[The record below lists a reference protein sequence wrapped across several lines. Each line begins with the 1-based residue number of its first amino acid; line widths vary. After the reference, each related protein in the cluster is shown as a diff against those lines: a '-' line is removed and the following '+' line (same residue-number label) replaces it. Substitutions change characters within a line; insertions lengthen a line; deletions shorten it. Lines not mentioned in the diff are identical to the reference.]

1 MSFDT
6 FGTKKLHFSIFHCKI
21 PYSIKNLKLLQII
34 NLYNFYYLNFNYF
47 CVYFRKE
54 TGKTMIN
61 YEDIR
66 IKKTIRNIHK
76 SFIELF
82 KGKDYEKITV
92 KELIERAEISKK
104 TFYRY
109 YSSIDNLFSEIQDK
123 ITNEYIQKFSLLSFP
138 EDLKNI
144 INTFIDFSEIY
155 GNAHD
160 KIIIDSKND
169 YVLQKMI
176 NNIIKKTWEKSE
188 FFKEKEPYLRNII
201 LSFVFSSI
209 LGSYKQWINDRK
221 KIPLQNFIE
230 TIESLIYNGIKNF

>member
-1 MSFDT
+1 
-6 FGTKKLHFSIFHCKI
+6 
-21 PYSIKNLKLLQII
+21 
-34 NLYNFYYLNFNYF
+34 
-47 CVYFRKE
+47 
-54 TGKTMIN
+54 MIN

-66 IKKTIRNIHK
+66 TKKTIRNIHK

-82 KGKDYEKITV
+82 KEKDYEKITV
-92 KELIERAEISKK
+92 KELIEKAEISKK

-109 YSSIDNLFSEIQDK
+109 YSSIDNLFLEIQNK
-123 ITNEYIQKFSLLSFP
+123 ITNEYIQKFSLLTFP
-138 EDLKNI
+138 KDLKNI

-209 LGSYKQWINDRK
+209 LGSYKQWINDGK
-221 KIPLQNFIE
+221 KIPLQNFID
-230 TIESLIYNGIKNF
+230 TIESLVYNGIKNFDSNNYSTNKN

>member
-1 MSFDT
+1 
-6 FGTKKLHFSIFHCKI
+6 
-21 PYSIKNLKLLQII
+21 
-34 NLYNFYYLNFNYF
+34 
-47 CVYFRKE
+47 
-54 TGKTMIN
+54 MIN

-82 KGKDYEKITV
+82 KEKDYEKITV
-92 KELIERAEISKK
+92 KELIEKAEISKK

-109 YSSIDNLFSEIQDK
+109 YSSIDNLFLEIQNK
-123 ITNEYIQKFSLLSFP
+123 ITNEYIQKFSLLTFP
-138 EDLKNI
+138 KDLKNI

-209 LGSYKQWINDRK
+209 LGSYKQWINDGR

-230 TIESLIYNGIKNF
+230 TIESLVYNGIKNFDSNNYLKDKN

>member
-1 MSFDT
+1 
-6 FGTKKLHFSIFHCKI
+6 
-21 PYSIKNLKLLQII
+21 
-34 NLYNFYYLNFNYF
+34 
-47 CVYFRKE
+47 
-54 TGKTMIN
+54 MIN

-92 KELIERAEISKK
+92 KELIEKAEISKK

-109 YSSIDNLFSEIQDK
+109 YSSIDNLFLEIQDK
-123 ITNEYIQKFSLLSFP
+123 ITDEYIQKFSLFAFP
-138 EDLKNI
+138 KDLKNI

-209 LGSYKQWINDRK
+209 LGSYKQWINDGK

-230 TIESLIYNGIKNF
+230 TIESLVYNGIKNF

>member
-1 MSFDT
+1 
-6 FGTKKLHFSIFHCKI
+6 
-21 PYSIKNLKLLQII
+21 
-34 NLYNFYYLNFNYF
+34 
-47 CVYFRKE
+47 
-54 TGKTMIN
+54 MIN

-82 KGKDYEKITV
+82 KEKDYEKITV
-92 KELIERAEISKK
+92 KELIEKAEISKK

-109 YSSIDNLFSEIQDK
+109 YSS
-123 ITNEYIQKFSLLSFP
+123 
-138 EDLKNI
+138 
-144 INTFIDFSEIY
+144 IDFSEIY

>member
-1 MSFDT
+1 
-6 FGTKKLHFSIFHCKI
+6 
-21 PYSIKNLKLLQII
+21 
-34 NLYNFYYLNFNYF
+34 
-47 CVYFRKE
+47 
-54 TGKTMIN
+54 MIN

-82 KGKDYEKITV
+82 KEKDYEKITV
-92 KELIERAEISKK
+92 KELIEKAEISKK

-109 YSSIDNLFSEIQDK
+109 YSSIDNLFLEIQNK
-123 ITNEYIQKFSLLSFP
+123 ITNEYIQKFSLLTFP
-138 EDLKNI
+138 KDLKNI

-209 LGSYKQWINDRK
+209 LGSYKQWINDGK
-221 KIPLQNFIE
+221 KIPLQNFID
-230 TIESLIYNGIKNF
+230 TIESLVYNGIKNFDSNNYSTNKN

>member
-1 MSFDT
+1 MILTGF
-6 FGTKKLHFSIFHCKI
+6 K
-21 PYSIKNLKLLQII
+21 Y
-34 NLYNFYYLNFNYF
+34 
-47 CVYFRKE
+47 VFRKE
-54 TGKTMIN
+54 TDKAMIN
-61 YEDIR
+61 YDDIR

-76 SFIELF
+76 SFLELF
-82 KGKDYEKITV
+82 KEKDYEKITV

-109 YSSIDNLFSEIQDK
+109 YSSIDNLFLEIQDK

-176 NNIIKKTWEKSE
+176 NNIIKKTWEKSD
-188 FFKEKEPYLRNII
+188 FFKETDPCLCNIV

-209 LGSYKQWINDRK
+209 LGSYKQWINDGR

-230 TIESLIYNGIKNF
+230 TIESLVYNGIKNFSSNNYSKDKN

>member
-1 MSFDT
+1 M
-6 FGTKKLHFSIFHCKI
+6 
-21 PYSIKNLKLLQII
+21 
-34 NLYNFYYLNFNYF
+34 NFNYF
-47 CVYFRKE
+47 WVYFRKE
-54 TGKTMIN
+54 TGKTIIN

-92 KELIERAEISKK
+92 KELIEKAEISKK

-109 YSSIDNLFSEIQDK
+109 YSSIDNLFLEIQDK

-176 NNIIKKTWEKSE
+176 NNIIKKTWEKSD
-188 FFKEKEPYLRNII
+188 FFKETEPYLRNII

-209 LGSYKQWINDRK
+209 LGSYKQWINDGK
-221 KIPLQNFIE
+221 KIPLQNFID
-230 TIESLIYNGIKNF
+230 TIESLVYNGIKNFDSNNYSTNKN

>member
-1 MSFDT
+1 
-6 FGTKKLHFSIFHCKI
+6 
-21 PYSIKNLKLLQII
+21 
-34 NLYNFYYLNFNYF
+34 
-47 CVYFRKE
+47 
-54 TGKTMIN
+54 MIN

-92 KELIERAEISKK
+92 KELIEKAEISKK

-109 YSSIDNLFSEIQDK
+109 YSSIDNLFLEIQDK
-123 ITNEYIQKFSLLSFP
+123 ITDEYIKKFSLLAFP
-138 EDLKNI
+138 KDLKNI

-188 FFKEKEPYLRNII
+188 FFKEKESYLRNII

-209 LGSYKQWINDRK
+209 LGSYKQWINDGK
-221 KIPLQNFIE
+221 KIPLQNFID
-230 TIESLIYNGIKNF
+230 TIESLVYNGIKNFDSNNYSTNKN

>member
-1 MSFDT
+1 
-6 FGTKKLHFSIFHCKI
+6 
-21 PYSIKNLKLLQII
+21 
-34 NLYNFYYLNFNYF
+34 
-47 CVYFRKE
+47 
-54 TGKTMIN
+54 MIN

-92 KELIERAEISKK
+92 KELIEKAEISKK

-109 YSSIDNLFSEIQDK
+109 YSSIDNLFLEIQDK
-123 ITNEYIQKFSLLSFP
+123 ITDEYIKKFSLLAFP
-138 EDLKNI
+138 KDLKNI

-188 FFKEKEPYLRNII
+188 FFKEKESYLRNII

-209 LGSYKQWINDRK
+209 LGSYKQWINDGK
-221 KIPLQNFIE
+221 KIPLQHFID
-230 TIESLIYNGIKNF
+230 TIESLVYNGIKNFDSNNYSTNKN

>member
-1 MSFDT
+1 
-6 FGTKKLHFSIFHCKI
+6 
-21 PYSIKNLKLLQII
+21 
-34 NLYNFYYLNFNYF
+34 
-47 CVYFRKE
+47 
-54 TGKTMIN
+54 MIN

-92 KELIERAEISKK
+92 KELIEKAEISKK

-109 YSSIDNLFSEIQDK
+109 YSSIDNLFLEIQEK

-176 NNIIKKTWEKSE
+176 NNIIKKTWEKSD
-188 FFKEKEPYLRNII
+188 FFKETEPYLRNII

-209 LGSYKQWINDRK
+209 LGSYKQWINDGR

-230 TIESLIYNGIKNF
+230 TIESLVYNGIKNFDSNNYSTNKN

>member
-1 MSFDT
+1 M
-6 FGTKKLHFSIFHCKI
+6 
-21 PYSIKNLKLLQII
+21 

-47 CVYFRKE
+47 WVYFRKE

-92 KELIERAEISKK
+92 KELIEKAEISKK

-109 YSSIDNLFSEIQDK
+109 YSSIDNLFLEIQDK
-123 ITNEYIQKFSLLSFP
+123 ITDKYIQKFSLLAFP
-138 EDLKNI
+138 KDLKNI

-209 LGSYKQWINDRK
+209 LGSYKQWINDGK

>member
-1 MSFDT
+1 
-6 FGTKKLHFSIFHCKI
+6 
-21 PYSIKNLKLLQII
+21 
-34 NLYNFYYLNFNYF
+34 
-47 CVYFRKE
+47 
-54 TGKTMIN
+54 MIN

-92 KELIERAEISKK
+92 KELIEKAEISKK

-109 YSSIDNLFSEIQDK
+109 YSSIDNLFLEIQDK
-123 ITNEYIQKFSLLSFP
+123 ITDEYIQKFSLLSFP
-138 EDLKNI
+138 KDLKNI

-176 NNIIKKTWEKSE
+176 NNIIKKTWEKSD
-188 FFKEKEPYLRNII
+188 FFKETEPYLRNII

-209 LGSYKQWINDRK
+209 LGSYKQWINDGR
-221 KIPLQNFIE
+221 KIPLQNFID
-230 TIESLIYNGIKNF
+230 TIESLVYNGIKNFDSNNYSTNKN

>member
-1 MSFDT
+1 
-6 FGTKKLHFSIFHCKI
+6 
-21 PYSIKNLKLLQII
+21 
-34 NLYNFYYLNFNYF
+34 
-47 CVYFRKE
+47 
-54 TGKTMIN
+54 MIN

-82 KGKDYEKITV
+82 KEKDYEKITV
-92 KELIERAEISKK
+92 KELIEKAEISKK

-109 YSSIDNLFSEIQDK
+109 YSSIDNLFLEIQDK

-176 NNIIKKTWEKSE
+176 NNIIKKTWEKSD
-188 FFKEKEPYLRNII
+188 FFKETEPYLRNII

-209 LGSYKQWINDRK
+209 LGSYKQWINDGK
-221 KIPLQNFIE
+221 KIPLQNFID
-230 TIESLIYNGIKNF
+230 TIESLVYNGIKNFDSNNYSTNKN

>member
-1 MSFDT
+1 
-6 FGTKKLHFSIFHCKI
+6 
-21 PYSIKNLKLLQII
+21 
-34 NLYNFYYLNFNYF
+34 
-47 CVYFRKE
+47 
-54 TGKTMIN
+54 MIN

-92 KELIERAEISKK
+92 KELIEKAEISKK

-109 YSSIDNLFSEIQDK
+109 YSSMDNLFLEIQDK
-123 ITNEYIQKFSLLSFP
+123 ITDEYIQKFSLFAFP
-138 EDLKNI
+138 KDLKNI

-209 LGSYKQWINDRK
+209 LGSYKQWINDGR
-221 KIPLQNFIE
+221 KIPLQNFID
-230 TIESLIYNGIKNF
+230 TIESLVYNGIKNFDSNNYSTNKN

>member
-1 MSFDT
+1 
-6 FGTKKLHFSIFHCKI
+6 
-21 PYSIKNLKLLQII
+21 
-34 NLYNFYYLNFNYF
+34 
-47 CVYFRKE
+47 
-54 TGKTMIN
+54 MIN

-92 KELIERAEISKK
+92 KELIEKAEISKK

-109 YSSIDNLFSEIQDK
+109 YSSIDNLFLEIQDK

-209 LGSYKQWINDRK
+209 LRSYKQWINDGK
-221 KIPLQNFIE
+221 KIPLQNFID
-230 TIESLIYNGIKNF
+230 TIESLVYNGIKNFDSNNYSTNKN

>member
-1 MSFDT
+1 
-6 FGTKKLHFSIFHCKI
+6 
-21 PYSIKNLKLLQII
+21 
-34 NLYNFYYLNFNYF
+34 
-47 CVYFRKE
+47 
-54 TGKTMIN
+54 MIN

-66 IKKTIRNIHK
+66 TKKTIRNIHK

-82 KGKDYEKITV
+82 KEKDYEKITV
-92 KELIERAEISKK
+92 KELIEKAEISKK

-109 YSSIDNLFSEIQDK
+109 YSSIDNLFLEIQNK
-123 ITNEYIQKFSLLSFP
+123 ITNEYIQKFSLLTFP
-138 EDLKNI
+138 KDLKNI

-176 NNIIKKTWEKSE
+176 NNIIKKTWEKSD
-188 FFKEKEPYLRNII
+188 FFKETEPYLRNIV

-209 LGSYKQWINDRK
+209 LGSYKQWINDGR
-221 KIPLQNFIE
+221 KIPLQNFID
-230 TIESLIYNGIKNF
+230 TIESLIYNGIKNFDSNNYLKDKN

>member
-1 MSFDT
+1 
-6 FGTKKLHFSIFHCKI
+6 
-21 PYSIKNLKLLQII
+21 
-34 NLYNFYYLNFNYF
+34 
-47 CVYFRKE
+47 
-54 TGKTMIN
+54 MIN

-92 KELIERAEISKK
+92 KELIEKAEISKK

-109 YSSIDNLFSEIQDK
+109 YSSIDNLFLEIQDK
-123 ITNEYIQKFSLLSFP
+123 ITDEYIQKFSLFAFP
-138 EDLKNI
+138 KDLKNI

-209 LGSYKQWINDRK
+209 LGSYKQWINDGR
-221 KIPLQNFIE
+221 KIPLQNFID
-230 TIESLIYNGIKNF
+230 TIESLVYNGIKNFDSNNYQKNNFLK

>member
-1 MSFDT
+1 
-6 FGTKKLHFSIFHCKI
+6 
-21 PYSIKNLKLLQII
+21 
-34 NLYNFYYLNFNYF
+34 
-47 CVYFRKE
+47 
-54 TGKTMIN
+54 MIN

-92 KELIERAEISKK
+92 KELIEKAEISKK

-109 YSSIDNLFSEIQDK
+109 YSSIDNLFLEIQDK

-176 NNIIKKTWEKSE
+176 NNIIKKTWEKSD
-188 FFKEKEPYLRNII
+188 FFKETEPYLRNLI

-209 LGSYKQWINDRK
+209 LGSYKQWINDGK
-221 KIPLQNFIE
+221 KIPLQNFID
-230 TIESLIYNGIKNF
+230 TIESLVYNGIKNFDSNNYSTNKN

>member
-1 MSFDT
+1 
-6 FGTKKLHFSIFHCKI
+6 
-21 PYSIKNLKLLQII
+21 
-34 NLYNFYYLNFNYF
+34 
-47 CVYFRKE
+47 
-54 TGKTMIN
+54 MIN

-92 KELIERAEISKK
+92 KELIEKAEISKK

-109 YSSIDNLFSEIQDK
+109 YSSIDNLFLEIQDK

-144 INTFIDFSEIY
+144 INTFIYFSEIY

-176 NNIIKKTWEKSE
+176 NNIIKKTWEKSD
-188 FFKEKEPYLRNII
+188 FFKETEPYLRNII

-209 LGSYKQWINDRK
+209 LGSYKQWINDGR
-221 KIPLQNFIE
+221 KIPLQNFID
-230 TIESLIYNGIKNF
+230 TIESLVYNGIKNFDSNNYSTNKN

>member
-1 MSFDT
+1 
-6 FGTKKLHFSIFHCKI
+6 
-21 PYSIKNLKLLQII
+21 
-34 NLYNFYYLNFNYF
+34 
-47 CVYFRKE
+47 
-54 TGKTMIN
+54 MIN

-92 KELIERAEISKK
+92 KELIEKAEISKK

-109 YSSIDNLFSEIQDK
+109 YSSIDNLFLEIQDK
-123 ITNEYIQKFSLLSFP
+123 ITDEYIQKFSLFAFP
-138 EDLKNI
+138 KDLKNI

-209 LGSYKQWINDRK
+209 LGSYKQWINDGR
-221 KIPLQNFIE
+221 KIPLQNFID
-230 TIESLIYNGIKNF
+230 TIESLVYNGIKNFDSNNYSTNKN

>member
-1 MSFDT
+1 
-6 FGTKKLHFSIFHCKI
+6 
-21 PYSIKNLKLLQII
+21 
-34 NLYNFYYLNFNYF
+34 
-47 CVYFRKE
+47 
-54 TGKTMIN
+54 MIN

-82 KGKDYEKITV
+82 KEKDYEKITV
-92 KELIERAEISKK
+92 KELIEKAEISKK

-109 YSSIDNLFSEIQDK
+109 YSSIDNLFLEIQDK
-123 ITNEYIQKFSLLSFP
+123 ITDEYIQKFSLFAFP
-138 EDLKNI
+138 KDLKNI

-209 LGSYKQWINDRK
+209 LGSYKQWINDGR
-221 KIPLQNFIE
+221 KIPLQNFID
-230 TIESLIYNGIKNF
+230 TIESLVYNGIKNFDSNNYSTNKN

>member
-1 MSFDT
+1 
-6 FGTKKLHFSIFHCKI
+6 
-21 PYSIKNLKLLQII
+21 
-34 NLYNFYYLNFNYF
+34 
-47 CVYFRKE
+47 
-54 TGKTMIN
+54 MIN

-66 IKKTIRNIHK
+66 TKKTIRNIHK

-82 KGKDYEKITV
+82 KEKDYEKITV
-92 KELIERAEISKK
+92 KELIEKAEISKK

-109 YSSIDNLFSEIQDK
+109 YSSIDNLFLEIQNR
-123 ITNEYIQKFSLLSFP
+123 ITNEYIQKFSLLTFP
-138 EDLKNI
+138 KDLKNI

-176 NNIIKKTWEKSE
+176 NNIIKKTWEKSD
-188 FFKEKEPYLRNII
+188 FFKETEPYLRNIV

-209 LGSYKQWINDRK
+209 LGSYKQWINDGR
-221 KIPLQNFIE
+221 KIPLQNFID
-230 TIESLIYNGIKNF
+230 TIESLIYNGIKNFDSNNYLKDKN

>member
-1 MSFDT
+1 M
-6 FGTKKLHFSIFHCKI
+6 KKLKLAKKLSIVI
-21 PYSIKNLKLLQII
+21 
-34 NLYNFYYLNFNYF
+34 
-47 CVYFRKE
+47 
-54 TGKTMIN
+54 
-61 YEDIR
+61 D
-66 IKKTIRNIHK
+66 
-76 SFIELF
+76 
-82 KGKDYEKITV
+82 
-92 KELIERAEISKK
+92 
-104 TFYRY
+104 
-109 YSSIDNLFSEIQDK
+109 SSIDNLFLEIQDK
-123 ITNEYIQKFSLLSFP
+123 ITNEYIQKFSLLAFP
-138 EDLKNI
+138 QDLKGI

-209 LGSYKQWINDRK
+209 LGSYKQWMNDGR
-221 KIPLQNFIE
+221 KIPLQNFIK

>member
-1 MSFDT
+1 
-6 FGTKKLHFSIFHCKI
+6 
-21 PYSIKNLKLLQII
+21 
-34 NLYNFYYLNFNYF
+34 
-47 CVYFRKE
+47 
-54 TGKTMIN
+54 MIN

-82 KGKDYEKITV
+82 KEKDYEKITV
-92 KELIERAEISKK
+92 KELIEKAEISKK

-109 YSSIDNLFSEIQDK
+109 YSSIDNLFLEIQNK
-123 ITNEYIQKFSLLSFP
+123 ITNEYIQKFSLLTFP
-138 EDLKNI
+138 KDLKNI

-176 NNIIKKTWEKSE
+176 NNIIKKTWEKSD
-188 FFKEKEPYLRNII
+188 FFKETEPYLRNII

-209 LGSYKQWINDRK
+209 LGSYKQWINDGK
-221 KIPLQNFIE
+221 KIPLQNFID
-230 TIESLIYNGIKNF
+230 TIESLVYNGIKNFDSNNYSTNKN

>member
-1 MSFDT
+1 
-6 FGTKKLHFSIFHCKI
+6 
-21 PYSIKNLKLLQII
+21 
-34 NLYNFYYLNFNYF
+34 
-47 CVYFRKE
+47 
-54 TGKTMIN
+54 MIN

-92 KELIERAEISKK
+92 KELIEKAEISKK

-109 YSSIDNLFSEIQDK
+109 YSSIDNLFLEIQDK
-123 ITNEYIQKFSLLSFP
+123 ITDEYIQKFSLLSFP

-209 LGSYKQWINDRK
+209 LGSYKQWINDGK
-221 KIPLQNFIE
+221 KIPLQNFID
-230 TIESLIYNGIKNF
+230 TIESLVYNGIKNFDSNNYSTNKN

>member
-1 MSFDT
+1 
-6 FGTKKLHFSIFHCKI
+6 
-21 PYSIKNLKLLQII
+21 
-34 NLYNFYYLNFNYF
+34 
-47 CVYFRKE
+47 
-54 TGKTMIN
+54 MIN

-92 KELIERAEISKK
+92 KELIEKAEISKK

-109 YSSIDNLFSEIQDK
+109 YSSIDNLFLEIQDK

-209 LGSYKQWINDRK
+209 LGSYKQWINDGR
-221 KIPLQNFIE
+221 KIPLQNFID
-230 TIESLIYNGIKNF
+230 TIESLVYNGIKNFDSNNYSTNKN

>member
-1 MSFDT
+1 
-6 FGTKKLHFSIFHCKI
+6 
-21 PYSIKNLKLLQII
+21 
-34 NLYNFYYLNFNYF
+34 
-47 CVYFRKE
+47 
-54 TGKTMIN
+54 MIN

-92 KELIERAEISKK
+92 KELIEKAEISKK

-109 YSSIDNLFSEIQDK
+109 YSSIDNLFLEIQEK

-176 NNIIKKTWEKSE
+176 NNIIKKTWEKSD
-188 FFKEKEPYLRNII
+188 FFKETEPYLRNII

-209 LGSYKQWINDRK
+209 LGSYKQWINDGK
-221 KIPLQNFIE
+221 KIPLQNFID
-230 TIESLIYNGIKNF
+230 TIESLVYNGIKNFDSNNYSTNKN

>member
-1 MSFDT
+1 
-6 FGTKKLHFSIFHCKI
+6 
-21 PYSIKNLKLLQII
+21 
-34 NLYNFYYLNFNYF
+34 
-47 CVYFRKE
+47 
-54 TGKTMIN
+54 MIN

-92 KELIERAEISKK
+92 KELIEKAEISKK

-109 YSSIDNLFSEIQDK
+109 YSSIDNLFLEIQDK

-176 NNIIKKTWEKSE
+176 NNIIKKTWEKSD
-188 FFKEKEPYLRNII
+188 FFKETEPYLRNII

-209 LGSYKQWINDRK
+209 LGSYKQWINDGK
-221 KIPLQNFIE
+221 KIPLQNFID
-230 TIESLIYNGIKNF
+230 TIESLVYNGIKNFDSNNYSTNKN

>member
-1 MSFDT
+1 
-6 FGTKKLHFSIFHCKI
+6 
-21 PYSIKNLKLLQII
+21 
-34 NLYNFYYLNFNYF
+34 
-47 CVYFRKE
+47 
-54 TGKTMIN
+54 MIN

-82 KGKDYEKITV
+82 KEKDYEKITV
-92 KELIERAEISKK
+92 KELIEKAEISKK

-109 YSSIDNLFSEIQDK
+109 YSSIDNLFLEIQNK
-123 ITNEYIQKFSLLSFP
+123 ITNEYIQKFSLLTFP
-138 EDLKNI
+138 KDLKNI

-209 LGSYKQWINDRK
+209 LGSYKQWINDGR
-221 KIPLQNFIE
+221 KIPLQNFID
-230 TIESLIYNGIKNF
+230 TIESLIYNGIKNFDSNNYLKDKN

>member
-1 MSFDT
+1 
-6 FGTKKLHFSIFHCKI
+6 
-21 PYSIKNLKLLQII
+21 
-34 NLYNFYYLNFNYF
+34 
-47 CVYFRKE
+47 
-54 TGKTMIN
+54 MIN

-92 KELIERAEISKK
+92 KELIEKAEISKK

-109 YSSIDNLFSEIQDK
+109 YSSIDNLFLEIQDK
-123 ITNEYIQKFSLLSFP
+123 ITDEYIQKFSLFAFP
-138 EDLKNI
+138 KDLKNI

-176 NNIIKKTWEKSE
+176 NNIIKKTWEKSD
-188 FFKEKEPYLRNII
+188 FFKETEPYLRNII

-209 LGSYKQWINDRK
+209 LGSYKQWINDGR
-221 KIPLQNFIE
+221 KIPLQNFID
-230 TIESLIYNGIKNF
+230 TIESLVYNGIKNFDSNNYSTNKN

>member
-1 MSFDT
+1 
-6 FGTKKLHFSIFHCKI
+6 
-21 PYSIKNLKLLQII
+21 
-34 NLYNFYYLNFNYF
+34 
-47 CVYFRKE
+47 
-54 TGKTMIN
+54 MIN

-66 IKKTIRNIHK
+66 TKKTIRNIHK

-82 KGKDYEKITV
+82 KEKDYEKITV
-92 KELIERAEISKK
+92 KELIEKAEISKK

-109 YSSIDNLFSEIQDK
+109 YSSIDNLFLEIQDK

-176 NNIIKKTWEKSE
+176 NNIIKKTWEKSD
-188 FFKEKEPYLRNII
+188 FFKETEPYLRNII

-209 LGSYKQWINDRK
+209 LGSYKQWINDGK
-221 KIPLQNFIE
+221 KIPLQNFID
-230 TIESLIYNGIKNF
+230 TIESLVYNGIKNFDSNNYSTNKN